1 MRAAS
6 RLARRASCLSA
17 FRPNSIVQTKSTFHF
32 FKCQCRFAS
41 LDTLHRC
48 IRRSD
53 VVKVFEMLLDH
64 FENIGIRRRA
74 GLGGVLGDQP
84 MNFIRHF
91 NGDALVHRTI
101 LNRPIYNSSPVA
113 SPPFALAAPRPIR

>member
-1 MRAAS
+1 V
-6 RLARRASCLSA
+6 ARRYSIVHATPELLSA
-17 FRPNSIVQTKSTFHF
+17 DDFLFTAF
-32 FKCQCRFAS
+32 
-41 LDTLHRC
+41 DTLHRR

-53 VVKVFEMLLDH
+53 VVKVFEMLFDH

-101 LNRPIYNSSPVA
+101 LNQPIYNSSP
-113 SPPFALAAPRPIR
+113 